1 MKCLFLL
8 LGDCE
13 YFENMS
19 RKCSSLKACHWLVKH
34 SVHGDTWGWHEWQVG
49 TAMQI
54 YHWPDVPLE
63 RKTISRLSDNYNI
76 PCGRKINL
84 PESTFRHLKNS
95 YGKKER
101 KKNPQGCLTLNILLF
116 MVWLADLPRNIC
128 AFLRIFCSC
137 VLIHFKIQ
145 TCLFREII

>member
-1 MKCLFLL
+1 
-8 LGDCE
+8 
-13 YFENMS
+13 
-19 RKCSSLKACHWLVKH
+19 
-34 SVHGDTWGWHEWQVG
+34 
-49 TAMQI
+49 MQT

-101 KKNPQGCLTLNILLF
+101 KKTPQGCLTLNILLF
-116 MVWLADLPRNIC
+116 MV
-128 AFLRIFCSC
+128 
-137 VLIHFKIQ
+137 
-145 TCLFREII
+145 